1 VTEAHVNCMRCGTLR
16 TLVITED
23 DIDDSV
29 SVEVAEGGIV
39 ACVCED
45 CMTAK
50 EALERARQSASAL
63 LDAAEEALAAI
74 KMVMERL
81 PTAADDPRFKEAKA
95 SEARRMLDVLMT
107 ADVDDEE
114 TGGER

>member
-1 VTEAHVNCMRCGTLR
+1 MRCGTLR

-81 PTAADDPRFKEAKA
+81 PTAADDPRFKEAYADAEAKA